1 MFCGKC
7 GAEIPDN
14 SDFCSS
20 CGSPIQASNVGGMT
34 QGNVMPQ
41 VDAIAPQASNMMPQ
55 ADFMPQAGV
64 MVPQTP
70 VKKKHTGMIIAVVV
84 ALVLAIA
91 ALVIFLVIKPAGGP
105 TAMDAANEYMTAM
118 CKGDTSTMID
128 YLQDDMMQNIMF
140 SMMILKD
147 FGNDI
152 DDGAELD
159 YTLDDCEKLDEDD
172 YAWLK
177 AMLAQGYNLK
187 ENKIQD
193 IVTVSGK
200 YHIDYNDNA
209 RGDKYVPVKLTFMK
223 YDKKWYIIDYEES
236 SDLDDSIYYKF

>member
-14 SDFCSS
+14 AEFCSS
-20 CGSPIQASNVGGMT
+20 CGSPIQASNVGGVPQASVMP

-41 VDAIAPQASNMMPQ
+41 MGAMV
-55 ADFMPQAGV
+55 PQAGV
-64 MVPQTP
+64 MMPQVP
-70 VKKKHTGMIIAVVV
+70 VKKKHTGLIIAVAM
-84 ALVLAIA
+84 ALVLAVA

-147 FGNDI
+147 YRNDI

-200 YHIDYNDNA
+200 YHIDYNDKD

-223 YDKKWYIIDYEES
+223 YDKKWYIINYEES